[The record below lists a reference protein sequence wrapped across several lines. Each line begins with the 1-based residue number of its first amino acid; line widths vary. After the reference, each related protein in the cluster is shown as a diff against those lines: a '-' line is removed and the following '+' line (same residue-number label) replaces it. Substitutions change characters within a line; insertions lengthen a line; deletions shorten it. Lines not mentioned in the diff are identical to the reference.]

1 MQNAGGNDFSL
12 DQFEYCYLVEDTD
25 PCATQMKIYVPK
37 LMGQKT
43 GSANTNQSGVNQTSF
58 MNSGDCKLESSS
70 QVQSA
75 NYIVARVQMPL
86 AHRHSFHDCP
96 GNCVNL
102 VHGAQ
107 TCCPGTSDLK
117 VCHHFHHDH
126 HFPHEGETGLIPKG
140 SRLIC
145 MFMNHDPNDC
155 IVTRME
161 VMFPNGQINPMEPA
175 DEHR

>member
-1 MQNAGGNDFSL
+1 
-12 DQFEYCYLVEDTD
+12 
-25 PCATQMKIYVPK
+25 
-37 LMGQKT
+37 
-43 GSANTNQSGVNQTSF
+43 
-58 MNSGDCKLESSS
+58 
-70 QVQSA
+70 
-75 NYIVARVQMPL
+75 MPL

-126 HFPHEGETGLIPKG
+126 HFPHEGDKGLIPKG

>member
-43 GSANTNQSGVNQTSF
+43 GSANTNQSGVDQTSF
-58 MNSGDCKLESSS
+58 MNSG
-70 QVQSA
+70 
-75 NYIVARVQMPL
+75 
-86 AHRHSFHDCP
+86 DCP

-126 HFPHEGETGLIPKG
+126 HFPHEGDKGLIPKG

>member
-43 GSANTNQSGVNQTSF
+43 GSANTNQSGVDQTSF

-75 NYIVARVQMPL
+75 NYIIARVQMPL

-96 GNCVNL
+96 G
-102 VHGAQ
+102 
-107 TCCPGTSDLK
+107 
-117 VCHHFHHDH
+117 
-126 HFPHEGETGLIPKG
+126 
-140 SRLIC
+140 
-145 MFMNHDPNDC
+145 
-155 IVTRME
+155 IVS
-161 VMFPNGQINPMEPA
+161 I
-175 DEHR
+175 